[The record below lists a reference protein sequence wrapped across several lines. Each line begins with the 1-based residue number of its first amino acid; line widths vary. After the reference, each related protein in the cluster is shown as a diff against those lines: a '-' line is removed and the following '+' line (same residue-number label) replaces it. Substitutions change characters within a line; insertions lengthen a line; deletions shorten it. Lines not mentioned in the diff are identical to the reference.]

1 MYELIPEYEESD
13 LRNDFTFSKGRLSVL
28 EFISYPGKGPDKVVI
43 DFSTE
48 SSVLPAFVAA
58 IYLGRFNTS
67 GSKPGNGG
75 VMNGCSYNISGQTA
89 AVRPDTFQ
97 ETAATGIICHF
108 LGVYFITIYKTR

>member
-1 MYELIPEYEESD
+1 MFWD
-13 LRNDFTFSKGRLSVL
+13 LTT

-75 VMNGCSYNISGQTA
+75 VMNGCSYNTSGQTA